1 MALAKTDWL
10 GSAPNDTLS
19 TERQNHVYSFVRWL
33 SRSSISWNLFCF
45 FWGGGG
51 GFKTTLDE
59 RNVDAYLV
67 SCSVFGPQIGEVV
80 VSRWHGK
87 RCRETEKSRL
97 WPAKVM
103 NTPANLSAQV
113 RRSTCDRTFLFKLLW
128 WRTVTYKKKPTAL
141 LQQGTSHLSDL
152 SSASWCPW
160 WGRQTSPEQ
169 PGRNP
174 EAPAEGTHSYLC
186 RRAGI

>member
-1 MALAKTDWL
+1 MRMRMSKW
-10 GSAPNDTLS
+10 
-19 TERQNHVYSFVRWL
+19 FVKNIQFLNAYKCWTTIYN
-33 SRSSISWNLFCF
+33 SICCIILFSLCF
-45 FWGGGG
+45 VFFGGG

-87 RCRETEKSRL
+87 RCRETERSRL